1 MTSKLNYSGVLS
13 VYAILIISIAGCLS
27 ANAKQNNPVEEPFGP
42 DEARL
47 IIENCAFPDI
57 VTFTIGISKSDI
69 ELTEKLEALRELT
82 EKLEALKKD
91 HDYLIGQLI
100 EWQQKRKQSPWE
112 RMSMPGGDPS
122 LIVADCSGGKVSNL
136 DNVVTS
142 ALEFAAYLALNADK
156 HLERY

>member
-1 MTSKLNYSGVLS
+1 MISKLNYSGVLS

-69 ELTEKLEALRELT
+69 ELTEKLEALR
-82 EKLEALKKD
+82 KD

-142 ALEFAAYLALNADK
+142 ALEFAAYLVLNADT